1 MNAAGTFC
9 VQSLTQCDWTAPS
22 LQDERLWFAM
32 PPLFNPPAHIH
43 VSFSVRDQ
51 GTGESRG
58 KLHLMLFRK
67 TDGKWGK
74 VVEPYELCSADH
86 VEAVV
91 RKTLSQDDS
100 IVSQARRGDV
110 FVVKRIIGGSGTSLH
125 VSNFT
130 MLVQPST
137 GTAGVQ
143 TCFIPWKGHAGHIY
157 AGKWGIFGNDGHPQ
171 DDGDQ
176 KYDLDIS
183 WLDFGTCLGYPKQM
197 LLFGEFVKG
206 FPSWI

>member
-1 MNAAGTFC
+1 MWAGGLNRGGMANHSRSSC
-9 VQSLTQCDWTAPS
+9 
-22 LQDERLWFAM
+22 RL
-32 PPLFNPPAHIH
+32 
-43 VSFSVRDQ
+43 
-51 GTGESRG
+51 G
-58 KLHLMLFRK
+58 
-67 TDGKWGK
+67 
-74 VVEPYELCSADH
+74 
-86 VEAVV
+86 
-91 RKTLSQDDS
+91 
-100 IVSQARRGDV
+100 
-110 FVVKRIIGGSGTSLH
+110 
-125 VSNFT
+125 
-130 MLVQPST
+130 
-137 GTAGVQ
+137 AGVQ